1 MLQEN
6 DFLSAHHIHVVKNKQ
21 TILTDISLRVKNHDF
36 ITIIGPNGAGK
47 SMLLKCLMGFYKP
60 TSGIINKKNDLRI
73 GYVPQKLYCD
83 ATLPISVLA
92 FLRLG
97 KHGISNAAFD
107 AIINETDIAPFLN
120 KQLHILSGGQL
131 QRVLLA
137 RSLVHNP
144 HLLILDEPAQN
155 LDIAGQLAFYKL
167 LENIYERR
175 GLSILMVS
183 HDLHMV
189 MASSKQVICLYQ
201 HICCTGEPS
210 VITKDPEFIALFGKD
225 MATMMAIYQH
235 NHNHSHDNHSYNNHN
250 TDCGHHHNDTKKLL

>member
-1 MLQEN
+1 MTEETYLVSLKN
-6 DFLSAHHIHVVKNKQ
+6 IHVVKNKQ
-21 TILTDISLRVKNHDF
+21 IILTDISLNIINHDF

-60 TSGIINKKNDLRI
+60 TAGIINKKNDLRI
-73 GYVPQKLYCD
+73 GYVPQKLHCD
-83 ATLPISVLA
+83 ATLPINVLA
-92 FLRLG
+92 FLQLG
-97 KHGISNAAFD
+97 KHDISATAFD
-107 AIINETDIAPFLN
+107 IIINETQIVSFLQ

-137 RSLVHNP
+137 RSLMQNP

-167 LENIYERR
+167 LDSIYERR
-175 GLSILMVS
+175 RLSILMVS

-201 HICCTGEPS
+201 HICCFGTPS
-210 VITKDPEFIALFGKD
+210 VITKDPEFIALFGTD
-225 MATMMAIYQH
+225 MAQMMAIYQH
-235 NHNHSHDNHSYNNHN
+235 NHNHSH
-250 TDCGHHHNDTKKLL
+250 HHHTDNNCDHRQ

>member
-1 MLQEN
+1 MTEETYLVSLKN
-6 DFLSAHHIHVVKNKQ
+6 IHVVKNKQ
-21 TILTDISLRVKNHDF
+21 IILTDISLNIKNHDF

-60 TSGIINKKNDLRI
+60 TAGIINKKNDLRI
-73 GYVPQKLYCD
+73 GYVPQKLHCD
-83 ATLPISVLA
+83 ATLPINVLA
-92 FLRLG
+92 FLQLG
-97 KHGISNAAFD
+97 KHDISAI
-107 AIINETDIAPFLN
+107 IINETQIVSFLQ

-137 RSLVHNP
+137 RSLMQNP

-167 LENIYERR
+167 LDSIYERR
-175 GLSILMVS
+175 RLSILMVS

-201 HICCTGEPS
+201 HICCFGTPS
-210 VITKDPEFIALFGKD
+210 VITKDPEFIALFGTD
-225 MATMMAIYQH
+225 MAQMMAIYQH
-235 NHNHSHDNHSYNNHN
+235 NHNHSH
-250 TDCGHHHNDTKKLL
+250 HHHTDNNCDHRQ

>member
-1 MLQEN
+1 MTEETYLVSLKN
-6 DFLSAHHIHVVKNKQ
+6 IHVVKNKQ
-21 TILTDISLRVKNHDF
+21 IILTDISLNIKNHDF

-60 TSGIINKKNDLRI
+60 TAGIINKKNDLRI
-73 GYVPQKLYCD
+73 GYVPQKLHCD
-83 ATLPISVLA
+83 ATLPINVLA
-92 FLRLG
+92 FLQLG
-97 KHGISNAAFD
+97 KHDISATAFD
-107 AIINETDIAPFLN
+107 IIINETQIVSFLQ

-137 RSLVHNP
+137 RSLMQNP

-167 LENIYERR
+167 LDSIYERR
-175 GLSILMVS
+175 RLSILMVS

-201 HICCTGEPS
+201 HICCFGTPS
-210 VITKDPEFIALFGKD
+210 VITKDPEFIALFGTD
-225 MATMMAIYQH
+225 MAQMMAIYQH
-235 NHNHSHDNHSYNNHN
+235 NHNHSH
-250 TDCGHHHNDTKKLL
+250 HHHTDNNCDHRQ